1 MSRLV
6 RLRVGGDVVVV
17 VVANRYRAP
26 ELLLGAKEYS
36 WEIDMWAVGCIFA
49 EMLCKEP
56 LMKAQTELQMIDQI
70 FKMLG
75 TPNDDVWP
83 GFSELPFV
91 KKMKFKVPSPLPST
105 RPPPAPTSVD
115 DRRSVIIDR
124 PLDSRQSCCRRTRR
138 RYGKGCSRPP
148 PTRGSIC

>member
-1 MSRLV
+1 LGSPAITATLYAPIPNLSSLYGADLSFWGFTGGPQAELV
-6 RLRVGGDVVVV
+6 RIRP
-17 VVANRYRAP
+17 RYRAP

-49 EMLCKEP
+49 EMLIKEP
-56 LMKAQTELQMIDQI
+56 LIKAQTEIQMIDQI

-91 KKMKFKVPSPLPST
+91 KKMKFKVPF
-105 RPPPAPTSVD
+105 
-115 DRRSVIIDR
+115 
-124 PLDSRQSCCRRTRR
+124 
-138 RYGKGCSRPP
+138 
-148 PTRGSIC
+148 SIHKNEMALT